1 MENLNNRDL
10 RAIMFYNYKRGIN
23 AMECIT
29 EMFSVFGEQCPTK
42 TCVYKWY
49 SRFRLGYMCLD
60 DDVRTG
66 RPITAV
72 TDENITKVE
81 KLVREDRQ
89 ITIRQLV
96 HDASVSSG
104 TIETILHQH
113 LGLRRVCSKLV
124 PHLLTLEQKNCR
136 VQFCRSML
144 LKYSKADSR
153 RHSEVITGDETWI
166 YFYDMQTKQQSSKWI
181 FEDEVPDTIPKRFMA
196 VGKRMFAIFFTTRG
210 LLEFVMLPAKHTVT
224 AAWYTE
230 CCLPKVFQAVE
241 RLRPKSGIRGMKFH
255 HDNAP
260 AHTAGR
266 TKEFLRQSGLEMI
279 EHPPY
284 SPDLAPC
291 DFWLFPNLKRHLKG
305 RRFESESELIAAFL
319 EAVECIPVSSYSKLF
334 DMWLHRC
341 QRCIDANGE
350 YFEHL

>member
-1 MENLNNRDL
+1 
-10 RAIMFYNYKRGIN
+10 
-23 AMECIT
+23 
-29 EMFSVFGEQCPTK
+29 
-42 TCVYKWY
+42 
-49 SRFRLGYMCLD
+49 
-60 DDVRTG
+60 
-66 RPITAV
+66 
-72 TDENITKVE
+72 
-81 KLVREDRQ
+81 
-89 ITIRQLV
+89 
-96 HDASVSSG
+96 
-104 TIETILHQH
+104 
-113 LGLRRVCSKLV
+113 
-124 PHLLTLEQKNCR
+124 
-136 VQFCRSML
+136 ML
-144 LKYSKADSR
+144 LKYSKADSQ

-196 VGKRMFAIFFTTRG
+196 VGKRMFAIFLTTRG

-241 RLRPKSGIRGMKFH
+241 GLRPKSGIRGMKFH

-284 SPDLAPC
+284 NPDLAPS
-291 DFWLFPNLKRHLKG
+291 DFWLFPNLKRHLKC

-334 DMWLHRC
+334 DTWLHRC